1 MDEELSFQV
10 VELTFNDRRTRKTAY
25 AQSMELTWPKNQE
38 GRPRVLQQVQAVYVL
53 VGQGE
58 NRDVCGEV
66 DVTRLTGK
74 VSYWIRWRTRAP

>member
-1 MDEELSFQV
+1 MEELSFQV

-38 GRPRVLQQVQAVYVL
+38 GRPRVLQQVQTVYAL

-66 DVTRLTGK
+66 DVTRPTGK
-74 VSYWIRWRTRAP
+74 VSYWIRWRMRAP